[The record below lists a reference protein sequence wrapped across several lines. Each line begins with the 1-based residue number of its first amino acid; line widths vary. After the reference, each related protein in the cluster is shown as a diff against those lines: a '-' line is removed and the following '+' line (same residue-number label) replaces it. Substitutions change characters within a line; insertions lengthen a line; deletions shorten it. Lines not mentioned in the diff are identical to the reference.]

1 MSGDTKSGIETLPDG
16 RKIPFSK
23 LFGPGDYVVTF
34 YGSRDATAHSRG
46 VSLLAKHTRRSTTA
60 WGMAYDSFAMLRG
73 EASRVLQ
80 KQWGTTEANELYLAV
95 EWVRRF
101 PEELKNT
108 STPRTAGSII
118 QDAILRA
125 IKAGNPGSLDLLAR
139 CIVAVDK
146 NFSENIEDYFS
157 GRKATTLQKVAL
169 AIGNAAHRLGRI
181 PTWQECL
188 DAFVEVDGDPDQGNF
203 IRALRRAGFGWI
215 LPGATTALS
224 EVVTFI
230 H

>member
-46 VSLLAKHTRRSTTA
+46 VSLLAKHTRRGTTT

-108 STPRTAGSII
+108 STPR
-118 QDAILRA
+118 
-125 IKAGNPGSLDLLAR
+125 PGGIHNSR
-139 CIVAVDK
+139 RHP
-146 NFSENIEDYFS
+146 SS
-157 GRKATTLQKVAL
+157 
-169 AIGNAAHRLGRI
+169 
-181 PTWQECL
+181 
-188 DAFVEVDGDPDQGNF
+188 DQGGKS
-203 IRALRRAGFGWI
+203 RLTRPFGKVHCR
-215 LPGATTALS
+215 GG
-224 EVVTFI
+224 
-230 H
+230 

>member
-1 MSGDTKSGIETLPDG
+1 MAERFLSANFLV
-16 RKIPFSK
+16 R
-23 LFGPGDYVVTF
+23 VTMLLRF
-34 YGSRDATAHSRG
+34 TAAVTQPPIRAAY
-46 VSLLAKHTRRSTTA
+46 SLLAKHTRRGTTA

-125 IKAGNPGSLDLLAR
+125 IKAENPGSLDLLAR

-188 DAFVEVDGDPDQGNF
+188 MLSSKLTAIPTKAISSGRCGG
-203 IRALRRAGFGWI
+203 LGLAGFFRGNNGI
-215 LPGATTALS
+215 VRSGDLHTLTNTREYS
-224 EVVTFI
+224 
-230 H
+230 